1 MRLLL
6 ADVPRFVGSINLLPH
21 YSVLFARIS
30 AQRPLHRH
38 YGRALQQIDMFP
50 TETKALRGIEWVTLV
65 FPDVNMLVHVNV
77 NVPEK
82 VWSHA
87 LKAKFRKHGANPCK
101 QNFSGAIFVRGE
113 VAKSV
118 KQIKE
123 GTTLHDGPSC
133 Y

>member
-1 MRLLL
+1 M
-6 ADVPRFVGSINLLPH
+6 
-21 YSVLFARIS
+21 
-30 AQRPLHRH
+30 
-38 YGRALQQIDMFP
+38 
-50 TETKALRGIEWVTLV
+50 

-82 VWSHA
+82 EWSHA
-87 LKAKFRKHGANPCK
+87 LKAKFRKHGTNPCK
-101 QNFSGAIFVRGE
+101 QKLSGAIFVRGE

-123 GTTLHDGPSC
+123 STTLHDGSSC